1 MLTLQKYFMKNFT
14 AFGSFKPRKNQ
25 GGRGDGQEM
34 NLEKFDTVPK
44 VKILREKL
52 PGFPKK
58 SFRTQT

>member
-1 MLTLQKYFMKNFT
+1 
-14 AFGSFKPRKNQ
+14 
-25 GGRGDGQEM
+25 M